1 MTGAVTLVTGGSRG
15 IGRTIVQQLVAEG
28 RQVVF
33 TYRADVTAARLV
45 EEACGG
51 RAHGMALD
59 LADRDAPE
67 AVVRHVEASLGPIDG
82 LVCNAGVSFSALA
95 AMTADRDW
103 DQTLDVNLGGAFRTC
118 RAAVGP
124 MVHRRRGAIVLMSS
138 LAAVAGT
145 PGQAAYA
152 ASKAALI
159 GLSRTLA
166 REVGRRH
173 IRINTVLPGFVATD
187 MTAGLSPQDVQRL
200 RAHECLPAGTS
211 PLDVAHAV
219 SFLLSDQSAAIT
231 GQCLVVDAG
240 SSA

>member
-1 MTGAVTLVTGGSRG
+1 MSETVTLVTGGSRG
-15 IGRTIVQQLVAEG
+15 IGAAIVRLLVAEG
-28 RQVVF
+28 RHVVF
-33 TYRADVTAARLV
+33 TYRADVSAARLV
-45 EEACGG
+45 EAAGGG
-51 RAHGMALD
+51 RARALALD
-59 LADRDAPE
+59 LVDRDAPD
-67 AVVRHVEASLGPIDG
+67 AVVRHVEATIGPIDG
-82 LVCNAGVSFSALA
+82 LVCNAGVTFNALA
-95 AMTADRDW
+95 AMTGDRDW

-118 RAAVGP
+118 RAVLAP

-152 ASKAALI
+152 ASKAALL

-173 IRINTVLPGFVATD
+173 IRINAVLPGFVATD
-187 MTAGLSPQDVQRL
+187 MTAGLAPQDVQRL
-200 RAHECLPAGTS
+200 RGHECLPAGTS
-211 PLDVAHAV
+211 PLDVANAV
-219 SFLLSDQSAAIT
+219 SFLLSDRSAAIT

>member
-1 MTGAVTLVTGGSRG
+1 MSEAVTLVTGGSRG
-15 IGRTIVQQLVAEG
+15 IGAALVRLLVSEG
-28 RQVVF
+28 RRVVF
-33 TYRADVTAARLV
+33 TYRADAAAARLV
-45 EEACGG
+45 EEAGGG
-51 RAHGMALD
+51 RAHALALD
-59 LADRDAPE
+59 LADRDAPD
-67 AVVRHVEASLGPIDG
+67 AVVRHIEATLGPIDG
-82 LVCNAGVSFSALA
+82 LVCNAGVTFSALA

-118 RAAVGP
+118 RAVLGP

-173 IRINTVLPGFVATD
+173 IRVNAVLPGFVATD
-187 MTAGLSPQDVQRL
+187 MTAGLAPPDVQRL

-211 PLDVAHAV
+211 PGDVAHAV
-219 SFLLSDQSAAIT
+219 SFLLSDRSAAIT
-231 GQCLVVDAG
+231 GQCLMVDAG

>member
-1 MTGAVTLVTGGSRG
+1 MSDAVTLVTGGSRG
-15 IGRTIVQQLVAEG
+15 IGSAIVRLLASEG

-33 TYRADVTAARLV
+33 TYRTDVAAARLV

-51 RAHGMALD
+51 RARAVALD
-59 LADRDAPE
+59 LVDRDAPD
-67 AVVRHVEASLGPIDG
+67 AVVRHVEATIGPIDG

-118 RAAVGP
+118 RAVLAP

-166 REVGRRH
+166 REVGRRN
-173 IRINTVLPGFVATD
+173 IRINAVLPGFVATD
-187 MTAGLSPQDVQRL
+187 MTAGLGPQDVQRL
-200 RAHECLPAGTS
+200 RGHECLPAGTS

-219 SFLLSDQSAAIT
+219 SFLLSERSAAIT
-231 GQCLVVDAG
+231 GQCLAVDAG